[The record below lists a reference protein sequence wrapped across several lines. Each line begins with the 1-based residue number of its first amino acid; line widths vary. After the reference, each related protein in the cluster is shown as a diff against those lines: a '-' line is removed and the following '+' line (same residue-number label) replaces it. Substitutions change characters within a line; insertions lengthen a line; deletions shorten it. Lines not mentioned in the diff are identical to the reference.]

1 MEGVIFRN
9 NTAEVSFD
17 FIKYVYGRLTY
28 LWIVRNNH
36 DKRVVGKLGDNNR
49 VSTALDLK
57 IRVVCRI
64 PAANHLV
71 VFHVM
76 TF

>member
-64 PAANHLV
+64 PTANHLV